1 MKIQI
6 KTPLSF
12 LCSKIDLF
20 NNNKLTVMQEWEKQ
34 SIEKAKFCFEEQ
46 ALENAKV
53 SLYPTFHEKALE
65 IQLIDNLENVH
76 SAFVAMS
83 KRAYLK
89 MLESERGAEILASAK
104 KYHIVYNK
112 DDIDWL
118 HLIDQ
123 IENYEE
129 LLQQANNNNLIWDLK
144 NHDPIGLKQL
154 IEDDILRE
162 RGWSRDQNSDYL
174 ETRI

>member
-12 LCSKIDLF
+12 LCSRINLL
-20 NNNKLTVMQEWEKQ
+20 NNNKLTDMQEWEKQ
-34 SIEKAKFCFEEQ
+34 SVEKAKVQ
-46 ALENAKV
+46 
-53 SLYPTFHEKALE
+53 LYPTFHEKAPE
-65 IQLIDNLENVH
+65 IQLFDNLENVH
-76 SAFVAMS
+76 EAYKAFKTFTSIS
-83 KRAYLK
+83 KNVYLE
-89 MLESERGAEILASAK
+89 MLESERGKEILATAK
-104 KYHIVYNK
+104 KYNIDYNK

-129 LLQQANNNNLIWDLK
+129 LLQQAKNNNLIWDLK
-144 NHDPIGLKQL
+144 NYDPIGLKQL
-154 IEDDILRE
+154 IEDDIFQE
-162 RGWSRDQNSDYL
+162 RKWSRDQNSDYL

>member
-1 MKIQI
+1 MKIQS
-6 KTPLSF
+6 KTPF
-12 LCSKIDLF
+12 FNFCSTINLF
-20 NNNKLTVMQEWEKQ
+20 NNNKLTDMQKWEKQ
-34 SIEKAKFCFEEQ
+34 SVEKAKV
-46 ALENAKV
+46 K
-53 SLYPTFHEKALE
+53 LYPTFHKKVPE

-76 SAFVAMS
+76 RAFVAMS

-89 MLESERGAEILASAK
+89 MLESERGTEILASAK

-129 LLQQANNNNLIWDLK
+129 LLQQAKNNNLIWDLEIY
-144 NHDPIGLKQL
+144 DPIGLKQL
-154 IEDDILRE
+154 IEDDVSQERE
-162 RGWSRDQNSDYL
+162 WSRDQNSDYL
-174 ETRI
+174 EARI

>member
-12 LCSKIDLF
+12 LCSRINLL
-20 NNNKLTVMQEWEKQ
+20 NNNKLTDMHEWEKQ
-34 SIEKAKFCFEEQ
+34 SVEKAKV
-46 ALENAKV
+46 K
-53 SLYPTFHEKALE
+53 LYPTFYKKAPE

-76 SAFVAMS
+76 KAFVAMS
-83 KRAYLK
+83 QGAYLR
-89 MLESERGAEILASAK
+89 MLESERGTEILASAK
-104 KYHIVYNK
+104 KYHIAYNK

-129 LLQQANNNNLIWDLK
+129 LLQQAKNNNLIWDSK
-144 NHDPIGLKQL
+144 NYDPIGLKQL
-154 IEDDILRE
+154 IEDDISQERE
-162 RGWSRDQNSDYL
+162 WSRDQNSDYL